1 MTTANPVRTT
11 NKMPATAPV
20 KLAANATNESGSDL
34 DTLLWRLRARI
45 EANTSLGTMIGLTS
59 CGTKCGVTT
68 LATNLAIRAANN
80 HMGPVLLIDA
90 NMSAPRLHR
99 IFRQDAKAGL
109 ADLLTGTSTPEEAI
123 RPTSVEELDLLPV
136 GSKEAVRG
144 GRVVPENYGD
154 IASWIRDRYRTVFVD
169 LPSIET
175 MRHSLFLAR
184 LLDTTIVAVR
194 SEATS
199 KANVESAVQRM
210 KEDGVNVGGMVLTR
224 RRVYTPGWL
233 RNA

>member
-1 MTTANPVRTT
+1 MTANSAPTT
-11 NKMPATAPV
+11 DKMPSTARL
-20 KLAANATNESGSDL
+20 KLAANASNESASDL
-34 DTLLWRLRARI
+34 DMLLWRLRARI
-45 EANTSLGTMIGLTS
+45 EVNANSGTMIGLTS

-80 HMGPVLLIDA
+80 HMGPVLVIDA

-99 IFRQDAKAGL
+99 IFHQDTKVGL
-109 ADLLTGTSTPEEAI
+109 ADLLTGTNTPEEAI
-123 RPTSVEELDLLPV
+123 RPTSIEELDLLPV

-144 GRVVPENYGD
+144 GRIVPEKYGD
-154 IASWIRDRYRTVFVD
+154 IAAWIRDRYRTVFVD

-175 MRHSLFLAR
+175 MRHSIFLAR

-210 KEDGVNVGGMVLTR
+210 KQDGVHVGGTVLTR